1 MARPRNNIMRL
12 PQPIRWR
19 ICELLEDGC
28 TYDQVRADAEV
39 AAACVERGLAIHGTT
54 FLAFI
59 NGPGYAEYKK
69 FTLERD
75 ANIEKCKMSAYL
87 LEVNEASPDLARNA
101 EYELL
106 KICLDKLQSQDTLD
120 AKELASISRV
130 VAGYNRNLISQKK
143 EDTKREFAEKEAEYL
158 AKIAQ
163 MAAALEAQTQ
173 RLRDLAGDVDGNAVA
188 DALNKKLGL

>member
-39 AAACVERGLAIHGTT
+39 SAACVERGLAIHGTT

-75 ANIEKCKMSAYL
+75 ADIEKRKMSAFM
-87 LEVNEASPDLARNA
+87 LENSEASPDLARNA

-120 AKELASISRV
+120 GKELASISRV
-130 VAGYNRNLISQKK
+130 VAGYNRNLISAKK
-143 EDTKREFAEKEAEYL
+143 EDTRREFAEKETEYQTKIAEL
-158 AKIAQ
+158 SAKITE
-163 MAAALEAQTQ
+163 LSGS
-173 RLRDLAGDVDGNAVA
+173 RNAE
-188 DALNKKLGL
+188 KGLSEETLQKIEEKIGLL